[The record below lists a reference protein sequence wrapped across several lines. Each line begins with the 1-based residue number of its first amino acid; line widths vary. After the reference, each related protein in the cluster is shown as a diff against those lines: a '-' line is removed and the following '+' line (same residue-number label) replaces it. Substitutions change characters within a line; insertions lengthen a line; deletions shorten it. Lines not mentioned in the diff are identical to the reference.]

1 MPAEQIGATASA
13 AKARGLDGKWLIA
26 LQNTTIQPP
35 LETLK
40 NRALR
45 ERIFKASSSRG
56 QGGPNSEDFDNT
68 AVVAQIVKL
77 RAQRAQLLGYPTHAA
92 YVLEDEG
99 AATPDAVN
107 AMLGKLAP
115 AAVANAKLEARD
127 IQHAID
133 AEAKK
138 NHTKPFK
145 LEPWDWAYYAEQV
158 RAKRFAFDAS
168 EVKPYFE
175 MKNVLE
181 NGVFYA
187 AHQLYG
193 ISFTERSDLPVY
205 QPDVHVYDVTDQDGQ
220 PLAIFMTD
228 YFARDNKNGGAWMT
242 SYVTQSKLMGLKPV
256 VINNLNINKP
266 PEGQP
271 VLLTFDE
278 VTTMFHEFGHAL
290 HGMFSNVEYPALA
303 GTAVPRDF
311 VEYPSQYN
319 EMWARDPG
327 VLAHFA
333 KHYQTGKPLPKAL
346 LDKVLAAGKFDEGF
360 RTTEYIAAAIVDQSW
375 HQIAPDQAP
384 AADGVMAFEKA
395 SLEKAGIDYA
405 PVPPRYHTPYFSHI
419 FAGGYSAGYYAY
431 LWSEVLARDTEFW
444 FKAHGGLTRENGD
457 RFRSMVLSRG
467 RSEDPKTLFENFYGK
482 PADIGPLLE
491 HRGLK
496 LPDEKPAKKSKPAQP
511 A

>member
-1 MPAEQIGATASA
+1 
-13 AKARGLDGKWLIA
+13 
-26 LQNTTIQPP
+26 
-35 LETLK
+35 
-40 NRALR
+40 
-45 ERIFKASSSRG
+45 
-56 QGGPNSEDFDNT
+56 
-68 AVVAQIVKL
+68 
-77 RAQRAQLLGYPTHAA
+77 
-92 YVLEDEG
+92 
-99 AATPDAVN
+99 
-107 AMLGKLAP
+107 
-115 AAVANAKLEARD
+115 
-127 IQHAID
+127 
-133 AEAKK
+133 
-138 NHTKPFK
+138 
-145 LEPWDWAYYAEQV
+145 
-158 RAKRFAFDAS
+158 
-168 EVKPYFE
+168 
-175 MKNVLE
+175 
-181 NGVFYA
+181 VFYA

-193 ISFTERSDLPVY
+193 ISFKERTDLPVY

-242 SYVTQSKLMGLKPV
+242 SYVTQSRLKGLKPV
-256 VINNLNINKP
+256 VINNLNIVKP

-290 HGMFSNVEYPALA
+290 HGMFSNAEYPTLA

-327 VLAHFA
+327 VLANFA
-333 KHYQTGKPLPKAL
+333 KHYQTGEPLPKAL

-375 HQIAPDQAP
+375 HQISPEQAP
-384 AADGVMAFEKA
+384 PAAGVMAFEKA
-395 SLEKAGIDYA
+395 SLQKAGIDYP
-405 PVPPRYHTPYFSHI
+405 PVPPRYHTPYYSHI

-444 FKAHGGLTRENGD
+444 FKAHGGLKRENGD

-467 RSEDPKTLFENFYGK
+467 RTADPKTLFENFYGK

-496 LPDEKPAKKSKPAQP
+496 LPPEKVEKKANS
-511 A
+511 